1 VRIKAGRHLG
11 DAIPGSRFVALD
23 GKDHWLWAGE
33 QSCQSALNFG
43 SDSELMILHGRGEL
57 DLLQAKLI
65 NAP

>member
-1 VRIKAGRHLG
+1 LG

-23 GKDHWLWAGE
+23 VKDHWLWAGE

-43 SDSELMILHGRGEL
+43 SDSELMILHGRGKL
-57 DLLQAKLI
+57 DLQQARLI